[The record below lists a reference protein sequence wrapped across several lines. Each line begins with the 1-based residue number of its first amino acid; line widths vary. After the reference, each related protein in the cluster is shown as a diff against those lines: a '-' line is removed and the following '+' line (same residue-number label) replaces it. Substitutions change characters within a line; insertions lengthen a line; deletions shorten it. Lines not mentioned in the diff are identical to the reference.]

1 MSEKKRVPIKLFM
14 DHVLTTCEIT
24 TITEQGILL
33 PGNGEIKTRQTVIAA
48 GPQAFVVPGD
58 EVEIS
63 IDRISYIEGKEPKHG
78 IGPDKHKVI
87 TPITKIPGD
96 DNSYLLLQQRDIRWM
111 YSKTVDIQ
119 KAITEKLIN
128 STLD

>member
-1 MSEKKRVPIKLFM
+1 MNEKKRVPIKLFM
-14 DHVLTTCEIT
+14 DHVLTTCDIT
-24 TITEQGILL
+24 TITEQGIVL

-96 DNSYLLLQQRDIRWM
+96 ENKYLLLQQRDIRWG
-111 YSKTVDIQ
+111 YVRKLDIE
-119 KAITEKLIN
+119 KALTDNLVN